1 MQITGHSVLITGGC
15 GGIGLAT
22 ARRFL
27 NQGKFVILL
36 DKDIEKGKSAL
47 GDNENVRY
55 VQVEL
60 SDREQLATRLQ
71 ELTSEGISPDI
82 LVNNAAISP
91 KLDANGNRLK
101 VWTIDLDQ
109 WDQVMAVN
117 LTSYFQCIRH
127 CLPEMIERRAG
138 RIINIGS
145 YAARTGGYQ
154 ATSHYQVSKSAIFGL
169 TRAVAKEAAPFGI
182 TVNTVNPGRIV
193 SPMTADV
200 SPEVNEQFIKA
211 IPLGR
216 LGLPDDVAKAVTFLA
231 SDHADYITGAA
242 IEVNGGVFMSP

>member
-1 MQITGHSVLITGGC
+1 MQIAGRTVFITGGC
-15 GGIGLAT
+15 GGIGLA
-22 ARRFL
+22 AAQRFL
-27 NQGKFVILL
+27 EQGKLVVLI
-36 DKDIEKGKSAL
+36 DKDTEKGRAAFNGSTS
-47 GDNENVRY
+47 VRL
-55 VQVEL
+55 VQVDL
-60 SDREQLATRLQ
+60 SDREQLAASLR
-71 ELTSEGISPDI
+71 ELSSEGISPDV
-82 LVNNAAISP
+82 LVNNAGISP
-91 KLDANGNRLK
+91 KFDAEGNRLK

-127 CLPEMIERRAG
+127 CLPEMIERRTG
-138 RIINIGS
+138 RIINVGS

-182 TVNTVNPGRIV
+182 TVNTVNPGRIMT
-193 SPMTADV
+193 SMTADV
-200 SPEVNEQFIKA
+200 SPEVNEQFIKSV
-211 IPLGR
+211 PLGR
-216 LGLPDDVAKAVTFLA
+216 LGVPDDVAKAIVFLA